1 MNGHRCAIC
10 NDTGTFRPSMT
21 DTWVKCPMCKPS
33 APHESAGIAPARAP
47 DSEPLFGGHVLSA
60 SAAKELEARVGLAAP
75 VRGRQAPPLGVSQ
88 EDLDQVVAELGA
100 LDWRGG
106 VLDPNAKR
114 DPFTLTDDEPEQPS
128 WQRRHDDID
137 PEKRAFW
144 NGAAWGWAVGVVMTA
159 AAVAWRDYGTLLP

>member
-47 DSEPLFGGHVLSA
+47 
-60 SAAKELEARVGLAAP
+60 GLAAP
-75 VRGRQAPPLGVSQ
+75 VRGRQVPPLGVSQ
-88 EDLDQVVAELGA
+88 EDLDQVVGELGA
-100 LDWRGG
+100 FDWRGG

-128 WQRRHDDID
+128 WQRRHDDVCPI
-137 PEKRAFW
+137 KRARWEGIVF
-144 NGAAWGWAVGVVMTA
+144 GIAVGMLLMA